1 MIATGVFAFETH
13 NLGDE
18 MQSFAV
24 LGHVDR
30 VHAFLDRD
38 RLPDYA
44 GPPVA
49 CVFNS
54 WFLIGEDWRPPAPP
68 IQAIWHGF
76 SAGREE
82 LVQGAWLEYLKAH
95 EPIGCRDRYSTE
107 LLRRS
112 GVEARWTG
120 CLTLFMGRAMTIR
133 PRKRRGVVFFDVPRE
148 AEAHIPPEI
157 VQRAVRLSAFP
168 SPGILDNPLAR
179 WAATARHAEILARA
193 ELVVTRRLHV
203 ALPAISF
210 NTPVVVIPDPAI
222 GNARRR
228 FAGFEELAP
237 TVFLDNIDPGLRHI
251 DWHKVPPAVIPA
263 DLETQ
268 YSEFCKKLKTSGL
281 SGEISPPYSTLN
293 DITRPHQ
300 WINNV
305 GSIVRPGQVRL
316 RLGVRCFSLEVRL
329 WTDRAI
335 ALELQGFPGL
345 AKFDFAVEILPFGD
359 SVWQSWGKLRELV
372 IDMRQDGC
380 ADSDC
385 DLYRLG

>member
-1 MIATGVFAFETH
+1 MAATGIFTFETH

-30 VHAFLDRD
+30 VNTFLNRD

-68 IQAIWHGF
+68 IQPIWHGF

-112 GVEARWTG
+112 GVEARWAG
-120 CLTLFMGRAMTIR
+120 CLTLFMGRAMTLR
-133 PRKRRGVVFFDVPRE
+133 PRNRRGVIFFDVPHE
-148 AEAHIPPEI
+148 AEAHIPREI

-179 WAATARHAEILARA
+179 WAATARHAEILAGA

-210 NTPVVVIPDPAI
+210 NTPVVVVPDPEI

-228 FAGFEELAP
+228 FSGYEGIVP

-251 DWHKVPPAVIPA
+251 DWHNVPPAEIPA
-263 DLETQ
+263 ELEYQ
-268 YSEFCKKLKTSGL
+268 YSEFCRKLKSSGL
-281 SGEISPPYSTLN
+281 SGELSPSYSTLN
-293 DITRPHQ
+293 DLTRSRQ
-300 WINNV
+300 WISNL
-305 GSIVRPGQVRL
+305 GRIAPPGH
-316 RLGVRCFSLEVRL
+316 
-329 WTDRAI
+329 
-335 ALELQGFPGL
+335 
-345 AKFDFAVEILPFGD
+345 
-359 SVWQSWGKLRELV
+359 
-372 IDMRQDGC
+372 C
-380 ADSDC
+380 ASAQTI
-385 DLYRLG
+385 